1 MHLTTIKLS
10 GFKSFVD
17 PTTIHVPGQLVGV
30 VGPNGCGKSN
40 VIDAVR
46 WVLGETRASA
56 LRGDSMQDVIFNGS
70 LNRKPMARAAVELVF
85 DNSLGRA
92 AGQWSQYAEISVR
105 RVLQRDGESNYYING
120 THVRRRD
127 ITDMFLGT
135 GLGPRAYAI
144 IEQGMISRVIEAKP
158 EELRVFLEEA
168 AGVSKYKERRRET
181 ENRLA
186 DTRENLARINDIRV
200 ELGAQLEKL
209 ETQAKVATRYQEY
222 HSELHGKQQLLWFL
236 RRRDAAAERDR
247 HAQEIAKATNE
258 LEAENARLRQLEA
271 RLEGARSQHYQAGD
285 GLNAAQGALYAA
297 NAEVARYES
306 ELRHIE
312 ETRSRLE
319 NQHTERCTQ
328 LTAWREQRSELT
340 QALHM
345 WAARATIAKQ
355 RAQEARAKLEQENA
369 ALPEA
374 EQAFRSAQDRLAEA
388 RSQVQQAHSRLQLEQ
403 ANRSHLERAAHAL
416 AQRRERLESE
426 LQTLAEPDA
435 DGLRAL
441 ESAVADLDSGVRA
454 AHEAFEALQAAC
466 AELDKRAGAAG
477 EALGEAER
485 EHAAAQAE
493 LATLRQIQAAAEANA
508 PLHDWLERH
517 GLSTAAHLFQKLR
530 IDHGWETAVESV
542 LRERLHALEIS
553 KAGRLD
559 ALLADQPPTK
569 ASLFDPGVAPA
580 AEALPGLE
588 PLAAKVH
595 AVDATVSGALADWLA
610 GFYAAEAAPARE
622 ARAGLG
628 QGVTLVDRSGHQ
640 YTRHTVSFH
649 APDEAEAGLLARQ
662 AKIEETESRCAGLEA
677 KLAAARAYHERSQ
690 GEAAERARALE
701 EARQDITSRQKARHD
716 AQIEQIKVSQAQERF
731 RERSAQVRTEL
742 AEVAREGEQCARA
755 LSDSA
760 SAAEAIRGDIEAAD
774 GSLDAA
780 QSAHQAADSSLAARR
795 RAVQQAERE
804 AQDALFG
811 ERECASKIAEIDHS
825 VKVVDQQI
833 ERADLEVAS
842 LTRELAEDP
851 VPVVREAL
859 DAAVEARLACEKALG
874 EARNAVEAAAAVLRE
889 IEEARLQADTRVS
902 PLRERVS
909 ELRLKEQ
916 AAQINFEQLDAQLRE
931 AEADELR
938 LAGESEKAPRPSTLQ
953 GELTRITQAIGELGA
968 VNLAAVE
975 ELRTG
980 SERKGYLDSQSADLE
995 EAMRTLEDAIR
1006 RIDRETR
1013 ELLRETFDAVNSHFG
1028 KLFPTLFGGGDAKLI
1043 MTGEEILDAGVQVMA
1058 QPPGKRNASIHLL
1071 SGGEKALTAIALV
1084 FSLFQLNPAPFCL
1097 LDEVDAPLDDA
1108 NTLRFC
1114 ELVKRMS
1121 AQTQFLFISHNK
1133 ITMEMAAQLIGV
1145 TMPESGVS
1153 RVVAVDIDE
1162 ALRIREE
1169 LAA

>member
-1 MHLTTIKLS
+1 MIS
-10 GFKSFVD
+10 
-17 PTTIHVPGQLVGV
+17 QLV
-30 VGPNGCGKSN
+30 
-40 VIDAVR
+40 
-46 WVLGETRASA
+46 
-56 LRGDSMQDVIFNGS
+56 
-70 LNRKPMARAAVELVF
+70 
-85 DNSLGRA
+85 
-92 AGQWSQYAEISVR
+92 
-105 RVLQRDGESNYYING
+105 
-120 THVRRRD
+120 
-127 ITDMFLGT
+127 
-135 GLGPRAYAI
+135 
-144 IEQGMISRVIEAKP
+144 EAKP
-158 EELRVFLEEA
+158 EELRVYLEEA
-168 AGVSKYKERRRET
+168 AGISKYKERRRET
-181 ENRLA
+181 ETRLS
-186 DTRENLARINDIRV
+186 DTRGNLSRINDIRL
-200 ELGAQLEKL
+200 ELATQLEKL
-209 ETQAKVATRYQEY
+209 EGQAKVATRYQEY
-222 HSELHGKQQLLWFL
+222 QAELQGKQQLLWFL

-247 HAQEIAKATNE
+247 HAQEIAKTTNE

-297 NAEVARYES
+297 NAEVARHES

-319 NQHTERCTQ
+319 SQHTERRTQ
-328 LTAWREQRSELT
+328 LGAWRDQRAQLT

-345 WAARATIAKQ
+345 WAARAATAKQ
-355 RAQEARAKLEQENA
+355 RAAETRAKLEQENA
-369 ALPEA
+369 AHPEA
-374 EQAFRSAQDRLAEA
+374 EQAFRAAQDRLAEA
-388 RSQVQQAHSRLQLEQ
+388 RSQVQQAQSRLQLEQ
-403 ANRSHLERAAHAL
+403 ANRSHLERAAQAL

-426 LQTLAEPDA
+426 LQTLVEPDA
-435 DGLRAL
+435 EGLRAL
-441 ESAVADLDSGVRA
+441 ESAVADLDGGVRA
-454 AHEAFEALQAAC
+454 APEAFEALQAAC
-466 AELDKRAGAAG
+466 AALDEGASAAG

-485 EHAAAQAE
+485 EHAAAQAQ
-493 LATLRQIQAAAEANA
+493 LATLRQIQAAAEDNA
-508 PLHDWLERH
+508 PLHDWLERQ
-517 GLSTAAHLFQKLR
+517 GLSAAARLFQKLR

-542 LRERLHALEIS
+542 LRERLHALEIPD
-553 KAGRLD
+553 ADRLD
-559 ALLADQPPTK
+559 AVLADRPPTK
-569 ASLFDPGVAPA
+569 ASVFDRGAAPA
-580 AEALPGLE
+580 LASLPDLE
-588 PLAAKVH
+588 PLALKVH
-595 AVDATVSGALADWLA
+595 AVDDSVSGALADWLA
-610 GFYAAEAAPARE
+610 GFYAVEGAPSRE
-622 ARAGLG
+622 ARASLARGA
-628 QGVTLVDRSGHQ
+628 TLVDRSGHQ

-649 APDEAEAGLLARQ
+649 APDEAQAGLLARQ
-662 AKIEETESRCAGLEA
+662 SEIEEIEARCAKLEE
-677 KLAAARAYHERSQ
+677 KLAAARAHHEHVQ
-690 GEAAERARALE
+690 AEAAERAQSLE
-701 EARQDITSRQKARHD
+701 DARQEISGRQKARHD
-716 AQIEQIKVSQAQERF
+716 AQIEQLKVSQAQERF
-731 RERSAQVRTEL
+731 RERSAQVRAEL
-742 AEVAREGEQCARA
+742 EEVSREEEQGSRV

-760 SAAEAIRGDIEAAD
+760 ATAERIRADIEAA
-774 GSLDAA
+774 GAALHDAQA
-780 QSAHQAADSSLAARR
+780 GHQAAETSLAARR

-825 VKVVDQQI
+825 VKVIDQQI

-851 VPVVREAL
+851 IPAVREAL
-859 DAAVEARLACEKALG
+859 AGAVEQRLACEKALA

-889 IEEARLQADTRVS
+889 VEEGRLQADARVA
-902 PLRERVS
+902 PLRERVA

-916 AAQINFEQLDAQLRE
+916 AAHINFEQFDGQLRE

-938 LAGESEKAPRPSTLQ
+938 LAGESDKAPRPSALQ

-968 VNLAAVE
+968 VNLAALE

-1013 ELLRETFDAVNSHFG
+1013 ELLRETFEAVNGHFG
-1028 KLFPTLFGGGDAKLI
+1028 KLFPTLFGGGEAKLT

-1108 NTLRFC
+1108 NTVRFC
-1114 ELVKRMS
+1114 DLVKRMS

-1133 ITMEMAAQLIGV
+1133 ISMEMGEQLIGV